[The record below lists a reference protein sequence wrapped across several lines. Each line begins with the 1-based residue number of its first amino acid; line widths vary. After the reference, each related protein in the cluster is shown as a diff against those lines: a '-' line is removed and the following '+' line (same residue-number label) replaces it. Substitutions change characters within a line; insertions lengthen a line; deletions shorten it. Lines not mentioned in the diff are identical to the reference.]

1 MGFHLMNPKSKSEE
15 LRWKLRLARENV
27 NRLKLNITKEETM
40 AINTLQNANDNII
53 CPADKGNTTVVMSK
67 FEYTVNC

>member
-15 LRWKLRLARENV
+15 LRWKLRLARENA

-40 AINTLQNANDNII
+40 AINTLQNVNDNII